1 MIKVAIV
8 EDITE
13 LRHLWADILNNT
25 EGYVCVGSFSNATDA
40 VQKLPVLAADVILM
54 DIHLSETESGI
65 DVIKRIR
72 TQCLD
77 SQFLMFTIFQDD
89 DSIFH
94 SLKAG
99 ATGYILKNTSPLK
112 VLDAI
117 KDLHEGGSPMSAGIA
132 RRVINHFNPKPPT
145 PYPNKIEQLTPKEM
159 HLLKLL
165 AKGKLYKEIADETK
179 ITIGMI
185 KQNIHAI
192 YKKLEVSNRTEA
204 VNLYND
210 R

>member
-8 EDITE
+8 EDISE
-13 LRHLWADILNNT
+13 LRHLWTDILNNT
-25 EGYVCVGSFSNATDA
+25 EGYVCVGSFGNATDA
-40 VQKLPVLAADVILM
+40 VQELPLLSADVILM

-65 DVIKRIR
+65 DVIKKIR
-72 TQCLD
+72 SQCVD

-89 DSIFH
+89 DSIFK

-99 ATGYILKNTSPLK
+99 ATGYILKNTSPTK
-112 VLDAI
+112 ILDAI
-117 KDLHEGGSPMSAGIA
+117 KELHEGGSPMSAGIA
-132 RRVINHFNPKPPT
+132 RRVISHFNPKPPSHQSS
-145 PYPNKIEQLTPKEM
+145 KFEQLTPKEM
-159 HLLKLL
+159 DLLERL
-165 AKGKLYKEIADETK
+165 AKGRLYKEIAADTK

-185 KQNIHAI
+185 KHNLRAI

-204 VNLYND
+204 VVLYKD

>member
-13 LRHLWADILNNT
+13 LRHLWTDILNNT

-40 VQKLPVLAADVILM
+40 VQKLPVLSADVILM
-54 DIHLSETESGI
+54 DIHLSETETGI
-65 DVIKRIR
+65 DVIKKIR
-72 TQCLD
+72 AQCLD
-77 SQFLMFTIFQDD
+77 SQFLMFTIFEND

-99 ATGYILKNTSPLK
+99 ATGYILKNTSQWK

-117 KDLHEGGSPMSAGIA
+117 KELHEGGSPMSAGIA
-132 RRVINHFNPKPPT
+132 RRVIGHFNPKPTP
-145 PYPNKIEQLTPKEM
+145 PYPSKIEQLLPKEI
-159 HLLKLL
+159 HILELL
-165 AKGKLYKEIADETK
+165 EIADETG

-185 KQNIHAI
+185 KQNLHAI

-204 VNLYND
+204 TNLYKGG
-210 R
+210 

>member
-13 LRHLWADILNNT
+13 LRHLWTDILNNT

-40 VQKLPVLAADVILM
+40 VQKLPILRADVILM

-65 DVIKRIR
+65 EVIKKIKI
-72 TQCLD
+72 QCLD

-89 DSIFH
+89 ESIFN

-99 ATGYILKNTSPLK
+99 ATGYILKNTSPTK

-117 KDLHEGGSPMSAGIA
+117 RELHEGGSPMSAGIA
-132 RRVINHFNPKPPT
+132 RRVISHFNPKPT
-145 PYPNKIEQLTPKEM
+145 PQYPSKIDQLSPKEL
-159 HLLKLL
+159 HILELL
-165 AKGKLYKEIADETK
+165 AKGKLYKEIADETL

-185 KQNIHAI
+185 KQHLHAV

-204 VNLYND
+204 VNKFND